1 MANFKITG
9 NVEPF
14 LKVELKDGE
23 KLYCDSNSMISMHS
37 NLDLDGK
44 MKGGFFG
51 AFKRKLLNNESVSD
65 DDMEIFNNAC
75 AAIVEPNMRDT
86 AFEAYCEFMEN
97 DMDNWVSW
105 ISQTFG
111 EDWGTLADIIRQYG
125 Y

>member
-1 MANFKITG
+1 MVYLNKKENKMDII
-9 NVEPF
+9 
-14 LKVELKDGE
+14 ELQAEGI
-23 KLYCDSNSMISMHS
+23 SNSTGYINDSE
-37 NLDLDGK
+37 LTVAITTGK
-44 MKGGFFG
+44 
-51 AFKRKLLNNESVSD
+51 KLLNNESVSD

>member
-1 MANFKITG
+1 MRMSDLQTIDLQIAAISDAIEIVSSSKLRSAIQTG
-9 NVEPF
+9 
-14 LKVELKDGE
+14 K
-23 KLYCDSNSMISMHS
+23 
-37 NLDLDGK
+37 
-44 MKGGFFG
+44 
-51 AFKRKLLNNESVSD
+51 KLLKSMDVSD
-65 DDMEIFNNAC
+65 TDQVKFNEVC

>member
-1 MANFKITG
+1 MRISDLQTIDLQIAAISDAIEIVSSSKLRSSIQTG
-9 NVEPF
+9 
-14 LKVELKDGE
+14 K
-23 KLYCDSNSMISMHS
+23 
-37 NLDLDGK
+37 
-44 MKGGFFG
+44 
-51 AFKRKLLNNESVSD
+51 KLLKSMDVSD
-65 DDMEIFNNAC
+65 TDQINFNEVC